1 MAIRDW
7 INIWQTKLQAN
18 NANEQNNNFLAIYGE
33 QFNYPEGAV
42 SILTEYLKGGSLLK
56 LLQFVRT
63 LPESVIREIIDQ
75 LLKILSQF
83 YDLTGMNFGG
93 MSPSQIMFTEKG
105 KIKLGLGLYYHFPNM
120 NSTNIYYLKSNN
132 KAKYNNFLSI

>member
-7 INIWQTKLQAN
+7 INIWQTKVMPHN
-18 NANEQNNNFLAIYGE
+18 TNENNNFLSIYGE

-56 LLQFVRT
+56 LLQFIRT
-63 LPESVIREIIDQ
+63 LPESVIREIVDQ

-83 YDLTGMNFGG
+83 YELTGMNFGG
-93 MSPSQIMFTEKG
+93 MSPSQIMFT
-105 KIKLGLGLYYHFPNM
+105 
-120 NSTNIYYLKSNN
+120 
-132 KAKYNNFLSI
+132 